1 MNKQVTHH
9 EASHSMKQLKQ
20 VKQPLMIAL
29 GSLLFAIAINYFLIP
44 TRLGEGGVTGMTTIL
59 YYTLEIPPYLTNF
72 VLNTIILIIGWKF
85 LDGPTI
91 IRSLWAV
98 ACMSLFLKIPI
109 FYHYTTPQTIIP
121 TLASAVLTGIALGL
135 ILNNGGSV
143 AGSTVL
149 AKIFNKY
156 LGIPIGTGIMMMDL
170 CVALPMI
177 FIIGF
182 ENLLL
187 TLLYLYISNMI
198 ANNYLA
204 RFGSKK
210 AIQIISTN
218 YNKIAQLLSDD
229 LKQGVTLIQ
238 ATGFYYKSDQPI
250 VYAICSSRQLAT
262 VIPSIREIDDHAL
275 IIIDDIRSA
284 RAENLYRLL

>member
-20 VKQPLMIAL
+20 VKQLLMIAL

-98 ACMSLFLKIPI
+98 ASMSLFLKIPI

-156 LGIPIGTGIMMMDL
+156 LGVPIGTGIMMMDL
-170 CVALPMI
+170 FVASPMI

-198 ANNYLA
+198 ANTYLA

-210 AIQIISTN
+210 AIQIISTD

-238 ATGFYYKSDQPI
+238 ATG
-250 VYAICSSRQLAT
+250 ICPRTSLLWVMVNKLCSTSSVQNKT
-262 VIPSIREIDDHAL
+262 TSIG
-275 IIIDDIRSA
+275 SC
-284 RAENLYRLL
+284 